1 VDWGGRRRIPTATTS
16 ETTINRGLI
25 KAKRYIGRIAHFTYA
40 LHERLIATEVGP
52 TDTWGGLSRVCLTS
66 CSIGEENG
74 LWGRDMIRTTWA
86 RGEVFASSPATA
98 ISACLFHGA
107 TIGNRTVRV
116 TATSKK
122 FLVGFRFM
130 HAPSF
135 GNNINLFLRG
145 FGVIGVVIS
154 AGWGRARNF
163 RRVRRIIT
171 KRGSNRIQ
179 AVLFVSVAGSDRFIL
194 SVNRGPCTNGGLGGI
209 PVARRGTSIKWSIV
223 VEHWTNTSKI
233 KTVND
238 ISMYGTLL
246 GF

>member
-1 VDWGGRRRIPTATTS
+1 
-16 ETTINRGLI
+16 
-25 KAKRYIGRIAHFTYA
+25 
-40 LHERLIATEVGP
+40 
-52 TDTWGGLSRVCLTS
+52 
-66 CSIGEENG
+66 
-74 LWGRDMIRTTWA
+74 MIRTTWA
-86 RGEVFASSPATA
+86 RGEVFASSPPTA

-107 TIGNRTVRV
+107 AIGNRAVRV

-130 HAPSF
+130 HSPGF
-135 GNNINLFLRG
+135 GNDINLFLRG

-163 RRVRRIIT
+163 RRVRRIIA
-171 KRGSNRIQ
+171 KRRSNGIH
-179 AVLFVSVAGSDRFIL
+179 AVLFVSVAGSDLFVF

-209 PVARRGTSIKWSIV
+209 PIARRGTSIKWSIV
-223 VEHWTNTSKI
+223 VEHYASSRVRRVKIDQAEHDITWTNTSEI